1 MGYMKKW
8 YKLARVLSLHFIW
21 NKRALSNLKQHRALA
36 KTLKRAVPPGKPVFR
51 TSVMYLFSYLSGAI
65 TTSHKRKILTHHY
78 SFLRKVFTSEQLS
91 QLYNGGIVFYAEQYE
106 QNHYRVILAPSEMLE
121 FEGSLSLLFEINKQK
136 IASLLFS
143 FSPGDVF
150 DIEDENI
157 VFISCLQRVGNQA
170 ENAYAATKYFSDNN
184 MATILLK
191 VLEAAAVDFGITKAI
206 GVGCDNQLTAKL
218 TCEHER
224 YYSIYDQFWLNSS
237 GVKRDGDYLIEL
249 PMVQKSILLIKQTHR
264 NRTIKKRQRLR
275 DIFEAVQS
283 NLLKTSK

>member
-21 NKRALSNLKQHRALA
+21 NKEAPSNFKQHRALVKA
-36 KTLKRAVPPGKPVFR
+36 LKSAVPPGKPIFR

-65 TTSHKRKILTHHY
+65 STNHKRKILAHHY
-78 SFLRKVFTSEQLS
+78 SFLKRAFCGSQLI
-91 QLYNGGIVFYAEQYE
+91 QLYNGGVVFYTEQCG
-106 QNHYRVILAPSEMLE
+106 QNEYKVTLAASGMLE
-121 FEGSLSLLFEINKQK
+121 FEGSLSLIFEMNSQK
-136 IASLLFS
+136 VASLLFS
-143 FSPGDVF
+143 FAPGNVF
-150 DIEDENI
+150 DLKDKHI
-157 VFISCLQRVGNQA
+157 VFISCLQRVGKQA

-191 VLEAAAVDFGITKAI
+191 VLEAAAINFGITKAI

-237 GVKRDGDYLIEL
+237 GVKRNGDYLIEL
-249 PMVQKSILLIKQTHR
+249 PMAQKPILLIKQTHR

-275 DIFEAVQS
+275 HIFEAVQS
-283 NLLKTSK
+283 NLQKA

>member
-8 YKLARVLSLHFIW
+8 YKLTRVLSLHFIW
-21 NKRALSNLKQHRALA
+21 NKRAPSNFKQHRELV
-36 KTLKRAVPPGKPVFR
+36 KILKGVVPPGKPIFR

-65 TTSHKRKILTHHY
+65 TTSHKRKILAHHY
-78 SFLRKVFTSEQLS
+78 GFLKKVFTGKQLS
-91 QLYNGGIVFYAEQYE
+91 QLYNGGIVFYAEQHE
-106 QNHYRVILAPSEMLE
+106 QNQYRVILASSETLE
-121 FEGSLSLLFEINKQK
+121 FEGSLSLLFEMNKQK
-136 IASLLFS
+136 VASLLFS
-143 FSPGDVF
+143 FAPGDVF
-150 DIEDENI
+150 DLEDENI
-157 VFISCLQRVGNQA
+157 VFISCLQRVGNQV

-191 VLEAAAVDFGITKAI
+191 ILEAAAVDFGITKAI

-237 GVKRDGDYLIEL
+237 GVKRNSDYLMEL
-249 PMVQKSILLIKQTHR
+249 PIVQKPILLIKQTHR

-275 DIFEAVQS
+275 DIFEAVQR

>member
-1 MGYMKKW
+1 MRYINKW

-21 NKRALSNLKQHRALA
+21 NKEALSNFKQHRALV
-36 KTLKRAVPPGKPVFR
+36 KTLKSVMPPGKPVFR

-65 TTSHKRKILTHHY
+65 STNHKREILAHHY
-78 SFLRKVFTSEQLS
+78 SFLKRAFCGSQLI
-91 QLYNGGIVFYAEQYE
+91 QLYNGGAVFYKEQCG
-106 QNHYRVILAPSEMLE
+106 QNEYKVTLAASGMLE
-121 FEGSLSLLFEINKQK
+121 FEGSLSLVFEMNKQK
-136 IASLLFS
+136 VASLLFS
-143 FSPGDVF
+143 FAPGDVF
-150 DIEDENI
+150 DLEDENI

-237 GVKRDGDYLIEL
+237 GVKRDSDYLIQL
-249 PMVQKSILLIKQTHR
+249 PMSQKPILLIKQTHR

-275 DIFEAVQS
+275 HIFEAVQH
-283 NLLKTSK
+283 NLQKELK